1 MKTPLL
7 TALAIVTL
15 SSMTFAQNSRFNVSS
30 LKINKVSFPV
40 SALISK
46 EIGVKIFEKCAAGSA
61 RDKLTIALVEGNAGR
76 EDFHF
81 DAIRQQESDDTVVDV
96 ISGSVHQNLDVPFN
110 REYTIKCRE
119 RARSLADQSTI
130 ELNQIQYSKGLI
142 DKSPALTGAAI
153 DNVIVTSKGTDGS
166 IILTETQALVVKY
179 KTHMPDG
186 SINPY
191 EHSFALQLNQMSPQF
206 VESASRAQVN
216 AADMV
221 VVVINK
227 VTKVSDTQ
235 VCAEK
240 TTVNQGPQYPG
251 DDGGPVEVCA
261 RYETQQLVQQLEGFR
276 LAPRF

>member
-15 SSMTFAQNSRFNVSS
+15 SSTAFAQNSRFNIAS
-30 LKINKVSFPV
+30 LTVEKSTAA
-40 SALISK
+40 SALIAK
-46 EIGVKIFEKCAAGSA
+46 EIGIKISEKCAAISSS
-61 RDKLTIALVEGNAGR
+61 DSLVINAVVGRAGR
-76 EDFHF
+76 EDFTF
-81 DAIRQQESDDTVVDV
+81 TATRTGADGSSKPIT
-96 ISGSVHQNLDVPFN
+96 GSVEQNLDVNFA
-110 REYTIKCRE
+110 REYAIQCDQ
-119 RARSLADQSTI
+119 RANPLVDQSTV
-130 ELNQIQYSKGLI
+130 ELDQTQYSKGSI
-142 DKSPALTGAAI
+142 DKSPILTSAAI
-153 DNVIVTSKGTDGS
+153 DNVLATSKGSDGS
-166 IILTETQALVVKY
+166 IIVTETQALVVKY

-206 VESASRAQVN
+206 IESAGRAEVN
-216 AADMV
+216 PAELVA
-221 VVVINK
+221 VVINK

-261 RYETQQLVQQLEGFR
+261 RYESQQLIQQLEGFR